1 MSEEPDVVAHR
12 RRFIREFDAAYCIP
26 DEWDVIRVFVHRG
39 SPDRRGNEHE
49 ARLYVLVSRD
59 EEYDPDA

>member
-26 DEWDVIRVFVHRG
+26 DEWDVIRVLFIE
-39 SPDRRGNEHE
+39 DRLTGAGTNTKRVYTCLCQEVE
-49 ARLYVLVSRD
+49 SD
-59 EEYDPDA
+59 